1 MTNSGKVS
9 QDEVS
14 ENQVSRSLVAKTQQ
28 PDAEKLNIKILNCQ
42 FLVKG
47 HQANFCEARSK
58 RVYIS

>member
-28 PDAEKLNIKILNCQ
+28 PDAEKLNIKIL
-42 FLVKG
+42 K
-47 HQANFCEARSK
+47 
-58 RVYIS
+58 Y